1 MRMKE
6 KNMITVVA
14 CVVEDES
21 VVKAEYTIDVE
32 SESMSK
38 SPNGS
43 EISSVRSFHQ
53 SKERSKNYDE

>member
-1 MRMKE
+1 MRIKE

-21 VVKAEYTIDVE
+21 VVNVECTIDVE

-38 SPNGS
+38 SSNVS
-43 EISSVRSFHQ
+43 EISSVSSFQ
-53 SKERSKNYDE
+53 RSKERSKGYDE